1 MRAQP
6 VIKRKDKLPGSA
18 AGVLFT
24 VFGALGLGIVF
35 TAVLVMGILSL
46 ALGWAQLFTGLGLGV
61 FLPLLVLCVVLLG
74 CGSRLRGR
82 VRRCRRYKE
91 AMAGEA
97 FRPIEELAYITG
109 GTPKFVAKDLRRMI
123 QYGMLPGAHVDDEG
137 KYFILDEET
146 YQAYLAAKQ
155 KQEELKKQA
164 PKQERSA
171 EAKALEEEANR
182 ILQQI
187 RDCNDGIPEEA
198 ISQKISE
205 MEKTAAAIFH
215 YVGEHPHKLPEI
227 RRFLSYYLPTTLK
240 LLEAYKKFNDQPM
253 PTEQQ
258 QETKKEIEDALD
270 TVNKAFVNLL
280 DSLMQEERMDVSADI
295 SVMKAMMEQEGLT
308 GSKPGSGS

>member
-1 MRAQP
+1 
-6 VIKRKDKLPGSA
+6 
-18 AGVLFT
+18 
-24 VFGALGLGIVF
+24 
-35 TAVLVMGILSL
+35 
-46 ALGWAQLFTGLGLGV
+46 
-61 FLPLLVLCVVLLG
+61 
-74 CGSRLRGR
+74 
-82 VRRCRRYKE
+82 
-91 AMAGEA
+91 
-97 FRPIEELAYITG
+97 
-109 GTPKFVAKDLRRMI
+109 
-123 QYGMLPGAHVDDEG
+123 
-137 KYFILDEET
+137 
-146 YQAYLAAKQ
+146 
-155 KQEELKKQA
+155 
-164 PKQERSA
+164 
-171 EAKALEEEANR
+171 
-182 ILQQI
+182 
-187 RDCNDGIPEEA
+187 
-198 ISQKISE
+198 